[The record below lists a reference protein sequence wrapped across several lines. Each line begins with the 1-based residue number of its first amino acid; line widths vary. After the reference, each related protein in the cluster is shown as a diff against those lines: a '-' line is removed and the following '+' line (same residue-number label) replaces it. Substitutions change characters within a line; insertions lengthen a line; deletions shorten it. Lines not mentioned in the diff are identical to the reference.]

1 MKNAQFDLHYPS
13 NSGFKKSAISFYKG
27 EPDLKSLFYSNGSSD
42 NLEKEQRLFV
52 TDNTISELPCIKNF
66 TSLFTKDISSKAN
79 STTSIA
85 VYKKDILLVLGSG
98 EKYKTIDSVLSIIKT
113 ALDFNLSRKC
123 TFVAIGGGVISDMT
137 GFASSAYKRGV
148 SVEFVPTTLL
158 SMVDASVG
166 GKTGCDF
173 EGYKNMVGSF
183 YPARNIYIFPSFV
196 KSLPENEYRS
206 GLAEA
211 IKTALLF
218 SKGMCSIFS
227 NEKENVASRDDE
239 TLFKIIDGCVRAKS
253 SVVHKD
259 FREKSKRALL
269 NYGHTFGHA
278 LESVAG
284 LGKVTHGE
292 AVAWGIGRALDLG
305 VALGLTNKSYA
316 ENAKQMLSSY
326 GYDMESLQKAVAPAD
341 EKDGESLT
349 DARLNKANE
358 ILSSV
363 HKDKKN
369 SGSKMIRVIMQKS
382 ICRNIIQEVS
392 ENDILSV
399 LK

>member
-1 MKNAQFDLHYPS
+1 M
-13 NSGFKKSAISFYKG
+13 
-27 EPDLKSLFYSNGSSD
+27 LFRS
-42 NLEKEQRLFV
+42 
-52 TDNTISELPCIKNF
+52 
-66 TSLFTKDISSKAN
+66 
-79 STTSIA
+79 
-85 VYKKDILLVLGSG
+85 
-98 EKYKTIDSVLSIIKT
+98 
-113 ALDFNLSRKC
+113 
-123 TFVAIGGGVISDMT
+123 
-137 GFASSAYKRGV
+137 GV

-218 SKGMCSIFS
+218 SKEMCSIFA
-227 NEKENVASRDDE
+227 NEKEKVASRDDE

-358 ILSSV
+358 ILSSM

>member
-148 SVEFVPTTLL
+148 SVEFV
-158 SMVDASVG
+158 
-166 GKTGCDF
+166 
-173 EGYKNMVGSF
+173 
-183 YPARNIYIFPSFV
+183 
-196 KSLPENEYRS
+196 
-206 GLAEA
+206 
-211 IKTALLF
+211 
-218 SKGMCSIFS
+218 
-227 NEKENVASRDDE
+227 
-239 TLFKIIDGCVRAKS
+239 
-253 SVVHKD
+253 
-259 FREKSKRALL
+259 
-269 NYGHTFGHA
+269 
-278 LESVAG
+278 
-284 LGKVTHGE
+284 
-292 AVAWGIGRALDLG
+292 
-305 VALGLTNKSYA
+305 
-316 ENAKQMLSSY
+316 
-326 GYDMESLQKAVAPAD
+326 
-341 EKDGESLT
+341 
-349 DARLNKANE
+349 
-358 ILSSV
+358 
-363 HKDKKN
+363 
-369 SGSKMIRVIMQKS
+369 
-382 ICRNIIQEVS
+382 
-392 ENDILSV
+392 
-399 LK
+399 